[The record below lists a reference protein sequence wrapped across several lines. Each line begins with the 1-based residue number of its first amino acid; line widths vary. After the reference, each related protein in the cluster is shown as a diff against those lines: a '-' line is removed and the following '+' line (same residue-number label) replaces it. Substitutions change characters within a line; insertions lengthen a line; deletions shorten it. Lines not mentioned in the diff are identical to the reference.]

1 MQILYIVGITILLF
15 FSLKANKVEKCQNNC
30 YTPFGSMI
38 GVNEKVEA
46 YSNCNDDCISYEFNF
61 IDLPNMQKVFTGL
74 KWQCV
79 EYARRY
85 LILTMN
91 VTFGDVESAYQIY
104 NLFYATSIFNKEQKY
119 KFIGYPNGSAE
130 LPKKNDLLIFKQT
143 LMSPYGHVA
152 VITSVNS
159 IEGYVEICEENY
171 NQKWDFP
178 SYSRRIILEKKNGQY
193 YIKEQSYFPYRL
205 DSYLGEIFSSV
216 IGWKRVIKE

>member
-1 MQILYIVGITILLF
+1 MLYKAAISILLF
-15 FSLKANKVEKCQNNC
+15 FSLKANMEDLCHHNC
-30 YTPFGSMI
+30 YTPFGSVI
-38 GVNEKVEA
+38 GVNENVEA
-46 YSNCNDDCISYEFNF
+46 YSNCNDNCISYELNF
-61 IDLPNMQKVFTGL
+61 IDLPNMQKIFTGL

-104 NLFYATSIFNKEQKY
+104 NLIYASSVFNKNKKY
-119 KFIGYPNGSAE
+119 KFIGYPNGSTE
-130 LPKKNDLLIFKQT
+130 LPKKNDLLIFKKT

-152 VITSVNS
+152 VITNVNAP
-159 IEGYVEICEENY
+159 EGYIEICEENY

-178 SYSRRIILEKKNGQY
+178 NYSRRIILEKKNGRY
-193 YIKEQSYFPYRL
+193 YIKEQTYFPYRL
-205 DSYLGEIFSSV
+205 DSHLGEIFSNV